1 MQYRSRVAWSSERR
15 AAVILASIAVAEGLW
30 VVGNLQAA
38 GYARF
43 ARFLGFGDVHAT
55 AAGWTAAIITFAAFT
70 GYALAQFRSVREH
83 AVSWSFLKVLGIAVA
98 ITAAMCEEGLFR
110 KALMDHLAVE
120 HYGVAIQ
127 VAASAFAFGALHGVW
142 GLFRGSIVAAIG
154 ATVATGVLG
163 LALAIVYVISDRV
176 LAPCV
181 VAHFLINLVIEPGL
195 MLAAVR
201 GEMSYG

>member
-1 MQYRSRVAWSSERR
+1 MAWSSERR

-38 GYARF
+38 GYAQF
-43 ARFLGFGDVHAT
+43 ARFLGFRDVHAT
-55 AAGWTAAIITFAAFT
+55 MAGWTAAIITFLAFT
-70 GYALAQFRSVREH
+70 GYALTQFRSVREN
-83 AVSWSFLKVLGIAVA
+83 ALAWSFLKVLGIVVAV
-98 ITAAMCEEGLFR
+98 TAALCEEGLFR
-110 KALMDHLAVE
+110 KALMDRLATDQ
-120 HYGVAIQ
+120 YGVALQI
-127 VAASAFAFGALHGVW
+127 AASAFVFGALHGVW

-163 LALAIVYVISDRV
+163 LALAIVYVISHRV

-181 VAHFLINLVIEPGL
+181 VAHFLINLVVEPGL

-201 GEMSYG
+201 GEMSRG